1 MTYSLSQQQRRLLM
15 RALIIALACSFIAVF
30 TRSIWHGDF
39 TIHLA
44 ISLGY
49 GVAAMLSSAALRW
62 LLPRFHQAGRT
73 LLSILLTLLLGG
85 INDVYWVLGGWEIQH
100 LPKLFP
106 GMLLALTI
114 TGALTFGFYFF
125 EQKFRIQQALEVA
138 KREQA
143 EQQQALLLA
152 ELKQLQSQIEPHF
165 LFNTLAN
172 INALISLEPAKAQQ
186 LLSRLTSLLR
196 HNLHASRRTLATLGD
211 ELALLEDYLAIQ
223 QMRLGERLHYRID
236 VSNECRQLPWVPM
249 LLQPLVENAVV
260 HGIEPSSNGGEI
272 TIHAVLTEHTL
283 QLMISDNGVGFS
295 ENASSNG
302 HGLALN
308 NIRQRLKQLFAE
320 QAKLQLQ
327 QRQPSGVTASISVPL
342 QQLQQLTEGT
352 H

>member
-1 MTYSLSQQQRRLLM
+1 MTHLLSQPRRNLLM
-15 RALIIALACSFIAVF
+15 RLLIITFACWLIAVF
-30 TRSIWHGDF
+30 THSIWSGDF
-39 TIHLA
+39 SGHLL

-49 GVAAMLSSAALRW
+49 GIAAVLVSALLQA
-62 LLPRFHQAGRT
+62 LLPQFHVFGRA
-73 LLSILLTLLLGG
+73 LLSIVLTLLLGG
-85 INDVYWVLGGWEIQH
+85 INAAYWILGGWDLQH

-125 EQKFRIQQALEVA
+125 EQKFRIQQALEIA
-138 KREQA
+138 KRQHA

-236 VSNECRQLPWVPM
+236 VSHECRQLPWVPM

-272 TIHAVLTEHTL
+272 IIDAELTAHTL

-295 ENASSNG
+295 EHASSKG
-302 HGLALN
+302 HGLALD

-320 QAKLQLQ
+320 QAELQLQ
-327 QRQPSGVTASISVPL
+327 QRQPHGVTASISVPL
-342 QQLQQLTEGT
+342 KQLQQLTEGT